1 MHTRLKELRN
11 ALHIN
16 QTEFARRLGIS
27 QTAYSMIESG
37 RRPLSEKYIRLMVT
51 LFRVSESWLRTGEGD
66 MFADSPYTGELTEIF
81 DRLDPATQQSLLVIA
96 RELLRMQQRDRHAP
110 PKDQKDK

>member
-66 MFADSPYTGELTEIF
+66 MFADSPESIQL
-81 DRLDPATQQSLLVIA
+81 
-96 RELLRMQQRDRHAP
+96 
-110 PKDQKDK
+110 